1 MKLRFLTAA
10 ALLAAPAQSQEA
22 PLRLS
27 IEQALERAQVGS
39 EAVTAARAAL
49 ERAEAEKD
57 RAKADLFPQVNG
69 TASFEHTLE
78 SEFEI
83 PAAAASSLPFGRDNT
98 YRLGLSLSQLLY
110 AGGRVDAAREMADAA
125 RDTAAIAI
133 DTAKAQ
139 AALDS
144 VRAYFDAVLADRLLA
159 IARASLEQAEKTLAQ
174 AKLSRDAGT
183 VPEFELLRARVTV
196 DNQRAA
202 IVQREADRTMALQRL
217 RQLLD
222 VPPRQDVVLT
232 TGLDYQAGTEP
243 VPVAETARAQA
254 DVPTD
259 PDAVRAPVRQAEQT
273 VRLREAAID
282 RAEAGHKPT
291 VALVSNLGRNAYP
304 DEAFPAWD
312 DFRTNWTVGLQLQVP
327 IFSGWR
333 TSSEVRAAEADV
345 VESKARLKQAEEL
358 AWLDTQNARA
368 QLEAARAAWAATD
381 GAIEQ
386 AQRAYELAELRYGQ
400 GVSTQLEVSDVRL
413 ALEQARANRARAARD
428 LQVAKVRVALLPYL
442 GLDAPIR

>member
-1 MKLRFLTAA
+1 MKIPFVT
-10 ALLAAPAQSQEA
+10 ALLVASPAVAQEA

-27 IEQALERAQVGS
+27 IEQALERAQAGS
-39 EAVTAARAAL
+39 EAVAAARATL
-49 ERAEAEKD
+49 ERTEADLD
-57 RAKADLFPQVNG
+57 RAKADLFPQING

-83 PAAAASSLPFGRDNT
+83 PAAAKSSLPFGRDNT
-98 YRLGLSLSQLLY
+98 YRLGVSLSQVLY
-110 AGGRVDAAREMADAA
+110 AGGRIDAAREMADAA
-125 RDTAAIAI
+125 RDQAAIAI

-144 VRAYFDAVLADRLLA
+144 VQAYFDAVLADRLLA

-196 DNQRAA
+196 DNQTAV
-202 IVQREADRTMALQRL
+202 IVQRDADRTLALQRL
-217 RQLLD
+217 RQLLEI
-222 VPPRQDVVLT
+222 PPQQDVILT
-232 TGLDYQAGTEP
+232 TGLDVDRGQEP
-243 VPVAETARAQA
+243 VAVAETARAQA

-259 PDAVRAPVRQAEQT
+259 PEARRAPVRQAEET
-273 VRLREAAID
+273 VRLREAGID
-282 RAEAGHKPT
+282 RAQAGHLPT

-304 DEAFPAWD
+304 EEAFPAWD
-312 DFRTNWTVGLQLQVP
+312 DFRTNWTVGLALQVP
-327 IFSGWR
+327 IFTGWR
-333 TSSEVRAAEADV
+333 TSSEVRAAEADL

-368 QLEAARAAWAATD
+368 QLEAARAAWAATE

-413 ALEQARANRARAARD
+413 ALEQSRANRARAARD
-428 LQVAKVRVALLPYL
+428 LQVARVRVALLPHL
-442 GLDAPIR
+442 GLNLPTR